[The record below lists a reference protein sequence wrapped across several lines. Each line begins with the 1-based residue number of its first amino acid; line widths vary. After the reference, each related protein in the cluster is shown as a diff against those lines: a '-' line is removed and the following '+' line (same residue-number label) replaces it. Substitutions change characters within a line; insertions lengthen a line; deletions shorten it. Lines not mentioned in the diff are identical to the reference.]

1 MSTLLNIFSG
11 LGPALRRL
19 REKEARLTQVQVAA
33 RAGISQGRLSR
44 YETGKK
50 IPDLSTLDRLLT
62 CYGTNL
68 EALSRAL
75 EEAQGAPPPVASSD
89 PELMAKVRAVLAEL
103 GYSQP
108 SPDPKT

>member
-1 MSTLLNIFSG
+1 MLNVFSG

-62 CYGTNL
+62 CYGKDL
-68 EALSRAL
+68 EDLSRAIK
-75 EEAQGAPPPVASSD
+75 EVNGAPPSVASSD
-89 PELMAKVRAVLAEL
+89 PELMARIRTVLAEL

-108 SPDPKT
+108 SPEPKT